1 MTALSSPNPLH
12 GYTTLDAN
20 KLIETIERLC
30 RRIGERFPDAGLYQ
44 VARQLLA
51 IANQSKAR
59 AEMVARPLLWVRAGI
74 TLLLAVIMVGLVS
87 AFRAINLTVTEF
99 NFFEV
104 VQALEAGI
112 NEIILLGAGIF
123 FLVTLETRIKR
134 SRALKALNELRAI
147 AHVIDMHQLTKDPE
161 YVLQRGF
168 DTPSSP
174 ARTMTDYEL
183 SRYLDYCSEMLAL
196 TGKLA
201 VLYIQNFDDG
211 IVLNSANELES
222 LTTDLSRKIWQKLMI
237 LHGRSHSHV
246 ANKPQPVNYA

>member
-1 MTALSSPNPLH
+1 MVARTPPTTQQI
-12 GYTTLDAN
+12 YTTLDAN
-20 KLIETIERLC
+20 KLIETIERLA
-30 RRIGERFPDAGLYQ
+30 RRVGERFPNAGLYQ
-44 VARQLLA
+44 VVRQLLA

-59 AEMVARPLLWVRAGI
+59 AEMVAQPLLWVRVVI
-74 TLLLAVIMVGLVS
+74 TLLLLVLIVGIVS
-87 AFRAINLTVTEF
+87 ALRAIDLTVTDV

-104 VQALEAGI
+104 VQAVEAGI

-161 YVLQRGF
+161 YILQRGF

-174 ARTMTDYEL
+174 VRTMTDYEL
-183 SRYLDYCSEMLAL
+183 SRYLDYCSEMLSL

-201 VLYIQNFDDG
+201 VLYVQNFDDA
-211 IVLNSANELES
+211 IVLNAVNEIES

-237 LHGRSHSHV
+237 LHGRPHS
-246 ANKPQPVNYA
+246 

>member
-1 MTALSSPNPLH
+1 MAAHPSPDTDHSYTA
-12 GYTTLDAN
+12 LDAN
-20 KLIETIERLC
+20 KLIETIERLA
-30 RRIGERFPDAGLYQ
+30 RRVGERFPNAGLYQ

-51 IANQSKAR
+51 MANQAKAR
-59 AEMVARPLLWVRAGI
+59 AEMVARPLLWVRVGI
-74 TLLLAVIMVGLVS
+74 TLLLVVIIVGIIS
-87 AFRAINLTVTEF
+87 AFSAIDLQVTEF

-104 VQALEAGI
+104 VQAVEAVV

-123 FLVTLETRIKR
+123 FLITLETRIKR

-161 YVLQRGF
+161 YILQRGF

-183 SRYLDYCSEMLAL
+183 SRYLDYCSEMLSL

-201 VLYIQNFDDG
+201 VLYIQQFDDA
-211 IVLNSANELES
+211 IVLNAVNELES

-237 LHGRSHSHV
+237 LHGRSR
-246 ANKPQPVNYA
+246 P

>member
-1 MTALSSPNPLH
+1 MAAHPSPDTDHSYTA
-12 GYTTLDAN
+12 LDAN
-20 KLIETIERLC
+20 KLIETIERLA
-30 RRIGERFPDAGLYQ
+30 RRVGERFPNAGLYQ

-51 IANQSKAR
+51 MANQAKAR
-59 AEMVARPLLWVRAGI
+59 AEMVARPLLWVRVGI
-74 TLLLAVIMVGLVS
+74 TLLLVVIIVGIIS
-87 AFRAINLTVTEF
+87 AFSAIDLQVTEF

-104 VQALEAGI
+104 VQAVEAVI

-123 FLVTLETRIKR
+123 FLITLETRIKR

-161 YVLQRGF
+161 YILQRGF

-183 SRYLDYCSEMLAL
+183 SRYLDYCSEMLSL

-201 VLYIQNFDDG
+201 VLYIQQFDDA
-211 IVLNSANELES
+211 IVLNAVNELES

-237 LHGRSHSHV
+237 LHGRSR
-246 ANKPQPVNYA
+246 P

>member
-1 MTALSSPNPLH
+1 MAPRLSSDTDH
-12 GYTTLDAN
+12 SYTALDAN
-20 KLIETIERLC
+20 KLIETIERLT
-30 RRIGERFPDAGLYQ
+30 RRVGERFPNAGLYQ

-51 IANQSKAR
+51 MANQAKAR
-59 AEMVARPLLWVRAGI
+59 AEMVARPLLWVRVGI
-74 TLLLAVIMVGLVS
+74 TLLLVVIIVGIIS
-87 AFRAINLTVTEF
+87 AFSAIDLQVTEF

-104 VQALEAGI
+104 VQAVEAVI

-123 FLVTLETRIKR
+123 FLITLETRIKR

-161 YVLQRGF
+161 YILQRGF

-183 SRYLDYCSEMLAL
+183 SRYLDYCSEMLSL

-201 VLYIQNFDDG
+201 VLYIQQFDDA
-211 IVLNSANELES
+211 IVLNSVNELES

-237 LHGRSHSHV
+237 LHGRSR
-246 ANKPQPVNYA
+246 P